1 MKNHSLTALL
11 YLAALTAGL
20 SNHSLAQ
27 TNGTRAAAIE
37 STFPILDQIVK
48 AYAEKNHFPGFT
60 FGLVAD
66 GKLVHTSSF
75 GYTDI
80 DKKTPVTT
88 QSAFRIASMTKSFT
102 AMAILKLRD
111 EGKLQLED
119 LVEKYIPEMKG
130 QQYLTTDAAPATI
143 RNLLTHAAGFPEDNP
158 WGDRQLAVTN
168 DEMLGMIKKGISFS
182 NVPGIAYEYSN
193 MGFAILGYIIKKVSG
208 QTYEKYI
215 SSNVLLPLKMTH
227 TYWNYKEV
235 PASELAHGYRWLNDN
250 WVEQPL
256 LGDGAYGAMGG
267 MITTMEDFS
276 KYLQLHIAA
285 WPPRNDKESG
295 PVKRSSLREMHHA
308 WNLGT
313 FDPNY
318 KYPSGRG
325 CPVLLAYGYGL
336 NYTKDCEQR
345 VIVGHSGG
353 LPGFGSNWRILPD
366 YGIGV
371 IAFSNLTYAAAS
383 TFNMQALDTIIRLA
397 KLQPI
402 KVPVSAVLN
411 ERKNQLVKLL
421 PQWNDAA
428 ATGIFAV
435 NFFMDYFPDAL
446 KKEATAIFD
455 AAGKIIQV
463 NDFVATNNL
472 RGSFIIEGEK
482 ANIQISFTLTPENPA
497 LIQEYHIKLVDK
509 VTK

>member
-1 MKNHSLTALL
+1 MRTHSLTALL
-11 YLAALTAGL
+11 FLAVLSAGL
-20 SNHSLAQ
+20 TNHSFAQ
-27 TNGTRAAAIE
+27 TDGHRATAIE
-37 STFPILDQIVK
+37 STFPVLDQIVK
-48 AYAEKNHFPGFT
+48 AYAEKNHLPGFT
-60 FGLVAD
+60 FGLVVD
-66 GKLVHTSSF
+66 GRLVHTYSL

-80 DKKTPVTT
+80 DKKTLVTT
-88 QSAFRIASMTKSFT
+88 QSVFRIASMTKSFT

-111 EGKLQLED
+111 DGKLQLDD

-130 QQYLTTDAAPATI
+130 QHYLTSDAAPATI

-158 WGDRQLAVTN
+158 WGDRQLAVSDN
-168 DEMLGMIKKGISFS
+168 EMLAMIKKGISFS

-193 MGFAILGYIIKKVSG
+193 MGFAMLDYIIKKVSG

-215 SSNVLLPLKMTH
+215 TSNILLPLGMTH

-235 PASELAHGYRWLNDN
+235 PPNQLAHGYSWLNGN

-267 MITTMEDFS
+267 MITTMGDFS
-276 KYLQLHIAA
+276 KYLQLHLAA
-285 WPPRNDKESG
+285 WPPRSDKETG

-371 IAFSNLTYAAAS
+371 IAFSNLTYAPAS
-383 TFNMQALDTIIRLA
+383 TFNMQAIDTIITLA

-402 KVPVSAVLN
+402 PVPVSPVLN
-411 ERKNQLVKLL
+411 KRKNQLIKLL

-428 ATGIFAV
+428 ATGIFAA
-435 NFFMDYFPDAL
+435 NFFMDYFPDEL

-463 NDFVATNNL
+463 DDFVATNNL
-472 RGSFIIEGEK
+472 RGSFLMEGEK

-497 LIQEYHIKLVDK
+497 LIQEYHIKLVEK
-509 VTK
+509 VLK